1 MHKVA
6 IIHLKI
12 QNKSIIVTN
21 SCMFD
26 QPETSSPDLDFAHEV
41 SQIHVI
47 LNNEVCVQTF
57 GGDAVLLL

>member
-1 MHKVA
+1 
-6 IIHLKI
+6 
-12 QNKSIIVTN
+12 
-21 SCMFD
+21 MFD